1 MFVHAFLQFISL
13 QTSIEAEDLEIFVK
27 DSRHTTA
34 PECGSAVNTSTT
46 SMNDM
51 IPNSEYSAI
60 KEEEPQILG
69 VQDTLAG
76 LHAEYASSRGNL
88 VGYPPKLYSN
98 TFFKLLFMS
107 LVFQVLVY
115 RSKSLNS

>member
-1 MFVHAFLQFISL
+1 MQFISL
-13 QTSIEAEDLEIFVK
+13 QISIQAEDLEIFVK

-34 PECGSAVNTSTT
+34 PECGSAVNTST

-69 VQDTLAG
+69 AQDTLAG
-76 LHAEYASSRGNL
+76 LHANCTSSRGNL

-98 TFFKLLFMS
+98 TFVKLLFMS

-115 RSKSLNS
+115 RSKSLKS